1 MKSYNLRSVAFSCLF
16 MGMALFA
23 TPEAYAQKKK
33 EPKKKETKKKEPAPK
48 LSKDEKKA
56 KAQEEKALKAEI
68 SAYSK
73 NLDSYRAFKNAK
85 ATAEAEAGKLKSEV
99 VRLKENEANCQKEVD
114 GLRAE
119 IEDLIAKL
127 KAAEGKSTPTPA
139 KAGFAIPTTGMYYVV
154 QIGAFQQANV
164 ETNPDNPDLR
174 KESADGFNKYI
185 MGVFSTIDQA
195 DALRSFLTK
204 IDFRRPQYRPFV
216 VPYKDGAR
224 ITLEDAIGPEEAA
237 KRKKMMGQ

>member
-1 MKSYNLRSVAFSCLF
+1 MKSYNLKCIAVSCLF
-16 MGMALFA
+16 SGLALFT
-23 TPEAYAQKKK
+23 TPEAFAQKK
-33 EPKKKETKKKEPAPK
+33 PKPKKETPKKEVKPK
-48 LSKDEKKA
+48 PSKDEKKA
-56 KAQEEKALKAEI
+56 KAQEEKALKAELA
-68 SAYSK
+68 AYNK
-73 NLDSYRAFKNAK
+73 NLESFKAFKSAK
-85 ATAEAEAGKLKSEV
+85 TTAEAEAGKLKSEI
-99 VRLKENEANCQKEVD
+99 VRIKETEANCQKEVE

-127 KAAEGKSTPTPA
+127 KAAESKGTPA
-139 KAGFAIPTTGMYYVV
+139 PSKGGFSIPTAGMYYVV

-164 ETNPDNPDLR
+164 ETNPDNPDFR

-216 VPYKDGAR
+216 VPYKDGSR
-224 ITLEDAIGPEEAA
+224 ITLEDALGPEEAA
-237 KRKKMMGQ
+237 KRKKQMGQ

>member
-1 MKSYNLRSVAFSCLF
+1 MKSYNLKCIAYSFLFIGLAF
-16 MGMALFA
+16 FA
-23 TPEAYAQKKK
+23 TPEVHAQKKK
-33 EPKKKETKKKEPAPK
+33 DPKKKETPKKKEPAPK

-56 KAQEEKALKAEI
+56 KAAEEKALKAEI

-73 NLDSYRAFKNAK
+73 NLDSYKAFKNAK

-99 VRLKENEANCQKEVD
+99 VRLKETEANCQKEVD

-119 IEDLIAKL
+119 IEDLLAKL
-127 KAAEGKSTPTPA
+127 KAAENKPA
-139 KAGFAIPTTGMYYVV
+139 PSKGGFSIPTTGMYYVV

-164 ETNPDNPDLR
+164 ETNPDNPDFR
-174 KESADGFNKYI
+174 KETADGFTKYI
-185 MGVFSTIDQA
+185 MGVFSTIEQA
-195 DALRSFLTK
+195 DALRSFLGK
-204 IDFRRPQYRPFV
+204 IDFRRMPQYRPFV

-224 ITLEDAIGPEEAA
+224 ITLEDALGPEEAA